1 MSTTTIRD
9 FNVPSGAIIGSY
21 YDNYIHLKGS
31 ASGNAVDIAA
41 EGIDDDISI
50 TLTPK
55 GSGTVN
61 IPVAGGFTFANGINN
76 SILYLDST
84 GVISTT
90 ENLLFSG
97 TDLTVSGKVTAS
109 RFVPTG
115 STVPSNGLYLAGAN
129 KIGLSTNSTV
139 ALLIDSSGKIGIG
152 QSPSTHK
159 LEVNGDAK
167 INNVIIGLGHSS
179 VITNTVVGNNALNS
193 NTFGLNNTAIGSY
206 ALSVNTTGSQ
216 NNAIGAGTLVSN
228 ITGSDNVANGAN
240 VLHSNTTGD
249 FNTGIGS
256 NSLYNNLTA
265 SGNTAVGFGSSY
277 STTIGNYNTSVGYGA
292 LYSNMS
298 GANNTA
304 LGANALYNSQ
314 SGGNNIAIGT
324 NSLYSTTT
332 GRENVSSGVLALN
345 QNTSGSNNVAIGSL
359 SGIGIG
365 IITNASG
372 SNNTFIGYQTGAT
385 VDGLT
390 NSTAI
395 GNGAHITLNN
405 QVVIGNNLVTVT
417 QLNGNV
423 LIGTSINSHNSAL
436 MVDGVIETSSG
447 VRFPDGSI
455 LTSATPG
462 ILTVTT
468 ISNTAKT
475 AIDTFGVTAYRSAK
489 YLVQITNSIRYHVI
503 ELLLIHDGGTVYL
516 AQYGEIFT
524 NMSLGSF
531 DATITAGSVNLYFT
545 PVYSLTTVKTLRQ
558 SVTV

>member
-61 IPVAGGFTFANGINN
+61 IPVTGGFTFSNGINN

-97 TDLTVSGKVTAS
+97 TDLTVSGKVTAA

-115 STVPSNGLYLAGAN
+115 STVPSNGLYLAGTN
-129 KIGLSTNSTV
+129 KLGLSTNSTV
-139 ALLIDSSGKIGIG
+139 ALLIDSNGKVGIG
-152 QSPSTHK
+152 QSPTTHR

-167 INNVIIGLGHSS
+167 INNVSIGLGNSS
-179 VITNTVVGNNALNS
+179 VISNTVVGNNSLSS
-193 NTFGLNNTAIGSY
+193 NTFGLNNTALGSY
-206 ALSVNTTGSQ
+206 ALSVNTSGSQ
-216 NNAIGAGTLVSN
+216 NTAIGAETLVSN
-228 ITGSDNVANGAN
+228 ITGSDNIANGVNA
-240 VLHSNTTGD
+240 LHSNTTGN

-256 NSLYNNLTA
+256 NSLYSNLTA
-265 SGNTAVGFGSSY
+265 SGNTAVGFGSAY

-304 LGANALYNSQ
+304 FGANALYNSQ

-359 SGIGIG
+359 SGVGIG
-365 IITNASG
+365 IVTNTSG

-395 GNGAHITLNN
+395 GNGAQITANN

-423 LIGTSINSHNSAL
+423 LIGTSINSHSSAL
-436 MVDGVIETSSG
+436 MVNGVIETSSG

-462 ILTVTT
+462 ILTVTS
-468 ISNTAKT
+468 ISNTTKT
-475 AIDTFGVTAYRSAK
+475 AIDTFGAAAYRSAK

-558 SVTV
+558 SLAV

>member
-31 ASGNAVDIAA
+31 ASGNSVDIAA

-61 IPVAGGFTFANGINN
+61 IPVAGGFTFSNGINN

-97 TDLTVSGKVTAS
+97 TDLTVSGKITAA
-109 RFVPTG
+109 RFIPTS
-115 STVPSNGLYLAGAN
+115 STVPSNGLYLAGPN
-129 KIGLSTNSTV
+129 KIGLSTNST
-139 ALLIDSSGKIGIG
+139 AAILIDSNGRVGIG
-152 QSPSTHK
+152 QSPSNYK
-159 LEVNGDAK
+159 LEVNGDVS
-167 INNVIIGLGHSS
+167 INGIVIGLGNSA
-179 VITNTVVGNNALNS
+179 VTTNTVVGKNALAN
-193 NTFGLNNTAIGSY
+193 NTFGPNNTAIGNF
-206 ALSVNTTGSQ
+206 ALNTNTTG
-216 NNAIGAGTLVSN
+216 T
-228 ITGSDNVANGAN
+228 
-240 VLHSNTTGD
+240 H
-249 FNTGIGS
+249 NTGIGS
-256 NSLYNNLTA
+256 NSLLSNITGSNNSAIGANSLYSNNTGEFNTGIGSNTLYNNLSG
-265 SGNTAVGFGSSY
+265 SGNTSIGFGSSY
-277 STTIGNYNTSVGYGA
+277 STTIGNYNTAVGYGA
-292 LYSNMS
+292 LYSNIS

-304 LGANALYNSQ
+304 FGANSLYNSQ
-314 SGGNNIAIGT
+314 SGGNNIAIGA

-345 QNTSGSNNVAIGSL
+345 QNTAGSNNVAIGSL
-359 SGIGIG
+359 SGVGVG
-365 IITNASG
+365 SVVNSSG
-372 SNNTFIGYQTGAT
+372 SNNTFIGYQTGTT

-395 GNGAHITLNN
+395 GNGAQITSSN
-405 QVVIGNNLVTVT
+405 QVVIGNNLVNSI

-423 LIGTSINSHNSAL
+423 LVDTTLNPNNSAL
-436 MVDGVIETSSG
+436 IVNGIMETTTG

-468 ISNTAKT
+468 INNTAKT
-475 AIDTFGVTAYRSAK
+475 SVDSFGVSAYRSAK
-489 YLVQITNSIRYHVI
+489 YIVQITNSIRFHVI

-531 DATITAGSVNLYFT
+531 DASITNGAVNLYFT
-545 PVYSLTTVKTLRQ
+545 PIYALTTLKVLRQ
-558 SVTV
+558 SLTV